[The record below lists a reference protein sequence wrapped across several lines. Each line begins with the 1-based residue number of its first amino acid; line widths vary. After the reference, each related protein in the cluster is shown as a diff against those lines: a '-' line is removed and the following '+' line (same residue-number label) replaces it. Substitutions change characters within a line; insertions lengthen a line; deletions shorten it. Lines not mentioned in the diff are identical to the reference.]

1 MQNFDE
7 TEQNRLMQRAHEK
20 VVNEALFVFVVH
32 DTNPKAV
39 GRAVRA
45 QHWFQDL
52 TTLA

>member
-1 MQNFDE
+1 
-7 TEQNRLMQRAHEK
+7 MQRAHEK
-20 VVNEALFVFVVH
+20 AVNEALFVFVVH

-39 GRAVRA
+39 GRAVRGYVPA